1 MNKIPGEAQASNH
14 GPSNA
19 WVKFLRSYG
28 PTPNNT
34 TLFDEYVTGALVKA
48 KVAPITLSSPELEK
62 IKARLASNERGS
74 ILIAG
79 TAGDGKT
86 YHCRS
91 LWTELGGSPQ
101 YWADPSAVKE
111 VTLGDGRI
119 ATFIKDLSELT
130 PEQSDAALALLEE
143 SVLGSEHIKFLVVAA
158 NHGQILE
165 RLRDLG
171 IRQNRVHPLRK
182 PIQDAF
188 LQAGDAPARLAIFD
202 LSRATNRETL
212 GEVLSAVANH
222 PGWGNCGGCSQRQ
235 GGAVCPIYENRNRLL
250 GIGDQGRFAK
260 RLGDVVE
267 VARLNG
273 WHLPVRDML
282 ALASNIVLGHPGAK
296 EGLMTCSDVPKIQE
310 ANHVEYASPYNNAFG
325 TNLPLR
331 RAMSRPVF
339 RALAAFGIGFETTNT
354 ADGLMVYGADD
365 PHLTETFNSFIRS
378 DTIYGATPGY
388 LASLDSYLEGEE
400 SARLDSGSAEFW
412 GRLKTQRRRFFF
424 TVPDGEPGYG
434 HWPMTA
440 FRFAGDYMSMVDALA
455 AGGAVTE
462 LTRARL
468 VKGLNRV
475 MTGLLLENDDKLF
488 VASSGGFS
496 QSRVSVLC
504 DTKAPARRQGGKGM
518 RIRLDPLTY
527 QPTIDVA
534 LSQGEANPA
543 SFALTPV
550 RFEFLCRVAK
560 GALPGSFSNECL
572 EDMLAFKAKLLRKA
586 ELLRKRLRDEDDEP
600 GSEEGPLSL
609 NFIDVEQS
617 GLGLSRRVSVN
628 AKS

>member
-1 MNKIPGEAQASNH
+1 
-14 GPSNA
+14 
-19 WVKFLRSYG
+19 
-28 PTPNNT
+28 
-34 TLFDEYVTGALVKA
+34 
-48 KVAPITLSSPELEK
+48 
-62 IKARLASNERGS
+62 
-74 ILIAG
+74 
-79 TAGDGKT
+79 
-86 YHCRS
+86 
-91 LWTELGGSPQ
+91 
-101 YWADPSAVKE
+101 
-111 VTLGDGRI
+111 
-119 ATFIKDLSELT
+119 
-130 PEQSDAALALLEE
+130 
-143 SVLGSEHIKFLVVAA
+143 
-158 NHGQILE
+158 
-165 RLRDLG
+165 
-171 IRQNRVHPLRK
+171 
-182 PIQDAF
+182 
-188 LQAGDAPARLAIFD
+188 
-202 LSRATNRETL
+202 
-212 GEVLSAVANH
+212 
-222 PGWGNCGGCSQRQ
+222 
-235 GGAVCPIYENRNRLL
+235 
-250 GIGDQGRFAK
+250 
-260 RLGDVVE
+260 
-267 VARLNG
+267 
-273 WHLPVRDML
+273 
-282 ALASNIVLGHPGAK
+282 
-296 EGLMTCSDVPKIQE
+296 VPKIQ
-310 ANHVEYASPYNNAFG
+310 AAKRVEHASLYDNAFG
-325 TNLPLR
+325 GNLPAR

-339 RALAAFGIGFETTNT
+339 RALAAFGIGSETTNA

-365 PHLTETFNSFIRS
+365 PQLTAGFDRLMRS
-378 DTIYGATPGY
+378 DPVYGATRGY

-400 SARLDSGSAEFW
+400 SARLDSGGAEFLA
-412 GRLKTQRRRFFF
+412 RLQMQRRRFFF

-518 RIRLDPLTY
+518 RIRLDPVTN

-534 LSQGEANPA
+534 LSPGETIPA

>member
-1 MNKIPGEAQASNH
+1 MTKIPDEAKASSR

-19 WVKFLRSYG
+19 WIKFLRSYG

-34 TLFDEYVTGALVKA
+34 TLFDEYVTGALGKA
-48 KVAPITLSSPELEK
+48 KVAPITLVSPELGK
-62 IKARLASNERGS
+62 IKARLASAARGS

-101 YWADPSAVKE
+101 AWAEPTAVKE
-111 VTLGDGRI
+111 VALNDGRV
-119 ATFIKDLSELT
+119 ATFIKDFSELT

-143 SVLGSEHIKFLVVAA
+143 SVLGTEDAKFLVVAA

-171 IRQNRVHPLRK
+171 IRQGRAHPLRK

-188 LQAGDAPARLAIFD
+188 LQAGVAPDRLAIFD
-202 LSRATNRETL
+202 LSRATHRETL

-222 PGWGNCGGCSQRQ
+222 PDWGNCGGCSRQ
-235 GGAVCPIYENRNRLL
+235 EGGAVCPIYENRNRLL
-250 GIGDQGRFAK
+250 GANDQGRFSK

-282 ALASNIVLGHPGAK
+282 ALASNMVLGHPDAK

-310 ANHVEYASPYNNAFG
+310 AKLVEHASLYDNAFG
-325 TNLPLR
+325 ANLPLR

-339 RALAAFGIGFETTNT
+339 RALAAFGIGSETTNA

-365 PHLTETFNSFIRS
+365 PQLTATFDRLMRS
-378 DTIYGATPGY
+378 DPVYGATPGY

-400 SARLDSGSAEFW
+400 SARLDFGAAEFLA
-412 GRLKTQRRRFFF
+412 RLQTQRRRFFF

-434 HWPMTA
+434 HWPMTS
-440 FRFAGDYMSMVDALA
+440 FKFAGDYLSMVDALA
-455 AGGAVTE
+455 AGVAVTDGV
-462 LTRARL
+462 RARL

-475 MTGLLLENDDKLF
+475 MTGLLIENDDKLF

-504 DTKAPARRQGGKGM
+504 DTEAPAKRQGGRGM
-518 RIRLDPLTY
+518 RIRLDPLTAR
-527 QPTIDVA
+527 PTIDVA
-534 LSQGEANPA
+534 LTQGEVHPA
-543 SFALTPV
+543 SFVLTPV
-550 RFEFLCRVAK
+550 RAHETA
-560 GALPGSFSNECL
+560 P
-572 EDMLAFKAKLLRKA
+572 DKAAWGCAVWTLRT
-586 ELLRKRLRDEDDEP
+586 P
-600 GSEEGPLSL
+600 
-609 NFIDVEQS
+609 
-617 GLGLSRRVSVN
+617 SVRTIRCP
-628 AKS
+628 